1 MTHLKYRIGILQHIE
16 SGQLIHEPFEIFTY
30 ILLKAQETKH
40 GGVVYLNG
48 PIISNMIRRTHR
60 LIKDG
65 LYELRQKKYIHYGDT
80 RGSKG
85 PYPIFIDKY
94 ELFFRDYKSQRW
106 ASYLTDIWD
115 AKGQFIGEDIFFAR
129 LKVRKLHQIMHL
141 SGGLSAVL
149 SEGLSEAQR
158 GLLSDFRR
166 DFNSDFEKT
175 SQVIDKYMSFPII
188 RRLVTDFDMDFEGDF
203 KETLKCLPYIDIDG
217 DVDLKNQEASPDSF
231 KDIENLRF
239 KLAANIIRLE
249 SIVKTHPDSNFNIK
263 TFVGKAIQDKIPIE
277 IIIKILNVM
286 IERHKTIVN
295 FWGYGVQIAE
305 KEAPNFF
312 GAQSL
317 RKHMD
322 YKKEELSHIEDI
334 GTGRI
339 TG

>member
-1 MTHLKYRIGILQHIE
+1 MTHLKLRLGLVEHIE
-16 SGQLIHEPFEIFTY
+16 SGKLYGCPLNIFTY
-30 ILLKAQETKH
+30 ILLKQQQSKL
-40 GGVVYLNG
+40 GGIVHLNS
-48 PIISNMIRRTHR
+48 PIIANMLRIALRRA
-60 LIKDG
+60 KDG
-65 LYELRQKKYIHYGDT
+65 LYELRKKKYIYYADT

-85 PYPIFIDKY
+85 AYPIFIDKC
-94 ELFFRDYKSQRW
+94 ELFFNDHSTRKW
-106 ASYLTDIWD
+106 ITYLTDIWD
-115 AKGQFIGEDIFFAR
+115 ANEQFIGEDIFFAR

-149 SEGLSEAQR
+149 SGGLSEAQR

-166 DFNSDFEKT
+166 DFNSDFEKMN
-175 SQVIDKYMSFPII
+175 QVIDKYMSFPII
-188 RRLVTDFDMDFEGDF
+188 RTLVTDFDMDFEGDF
-203 KETLKCLPYIDIDG
+203 KETLKCLPYIDRDVN
-217 DVDLKNQEASPDSF
+217 VDLKNQEASPDSF

-263 TFVGKAIQDKIPIE
+263 TFVGRAVQDKIPIE
-277 IIIKILNVM
+277 IIINILSVM

-322 YKKEELSHIEDI
+322 YKKEELSHISDI
-334 GTGRI
+334 GPGRI
-339 TG
+339 TE